1 MRGERKPHEG
11 GFICTLTVIHDGT
24 AGKKTELDSLNS
36 NSQTFITQLGL
47 ALHSDFIKA
56 QTKNVGSQ
64 TKTVVSQNLTPS
76 VSKIS

>member
-1 MRGERKPHEG
+1 MVQQE
-11 GFICTLTVIHDGT
+11 
-24 AGKKTELDSLNS
+24 KKTELDSLNS

-64 TKTVVSQNLTPS
+64 TKTVVS
-76 VSKIS
+76 